1 MDSLRII
8 FGRRVRMSR
17 EGHGWSQEQ
26 LGKKAKLG
34 AKYIGAIER
43 GEKNAS
49 FEAIEKVAE
58 ALGVESYEMFVPMN
72 RSSDSVHQ
80 HVKALLANKG
90 RIDASNVEEFLRT
103 LAVGLRK
110 LDRQPPK

>member
-1 MDSLRII
+1 
-8 FGRRVRMSR
+8 MSR
-17 EGHGWSQEQ
+17 EAHGWSQEQ
-26 LGKKAKLG
+26 LGKKARLG

-49 FEAIEKVAE
+49 FDAIENVAE
-58 ALGVESYEMFVPMN
+58 ALGVECYEMFVPVG
-72 RSSDSVHQ
+72 RSTDSVQQ
-80 HVKALLANKG
+80 HVRALLTNKG
-90 RIDASNVEEFLRT
+90 RIDASNVEDFLKT